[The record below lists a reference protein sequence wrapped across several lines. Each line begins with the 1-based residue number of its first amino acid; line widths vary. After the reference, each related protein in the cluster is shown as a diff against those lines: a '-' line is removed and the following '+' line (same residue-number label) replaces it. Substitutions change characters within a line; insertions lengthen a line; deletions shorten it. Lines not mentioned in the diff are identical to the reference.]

1 MMYLLFATLL
11 GSLALG
17 VPVFAALGIASVA
30 ALARSGI
37 DLLSVPQNL
46 FEALDSFPLMAIPFY
61 ILAGNLMQT
70 GGISR
75 RLMALANALVGWFR
89 GGLGAAS
96 VLTSMFFATMSGSS
110 SATTAA
116 VGGIMIPAME
126 KKGYPKNFSAATV
139 AVAGE
144 LGAIIPPSLPM
155 IIYGL
160 VANVSVGSM
169 FIAGILPGILI
180 GVTLMLTVVLVATV
194 KDFDDVEKISRLEWL
209 KQLMKALADAGFA
222 LLMPLIILGGIYS
235 GVFTATEASVVAV
248 VYGLLIGV
256 FVYRELKPS
265 ALAKIFKDSAVM
277 TGTIMMIVGF
287 ASVFAYVLAINQ
299 VPQHFGRFI
308 ATIAEGPIAFLLL
321 ANGLLFVVGMF
332 MEALAAIVILA
343 PILAPIA
350 TSYGI
355 DPIHFGIVM
364 IVNIAIGMVTP
375 PVGVNLFIASQIS
388 GLPIEKLIRPLLL
401 FLVVMVANV
410 LIISYIPMISL
421 ALL

>member
-1 MMYLLFATLL
+1 MALLFISLL
-11 GSLALG
+11 GCFAIG
-17 VPVFAALGIASVA
+17 VPVFAALGIASVL
-30 ALARSGI
+30 ALTPQQI

-75 RLMALANALVGWFR
+75 RLMHLANALVGWFR

-96 VLTSMFFATMSGSS
+96 VLTCMFFATMSGSS

-126 KKGYPKNFSAATV
+126 KKGYPKNFAAASV
-139 AVAGE
+139 AVSGE

-155 IIYGL
+155 IVYGL

-180 GVTLMLTVVLVATV
+180 GVTLMLTIVSVAIA
-194 KDFDDVEKISRLEWL
+194 KGFDDVESMSVSQWARQVL
-209 KQLMKALADAGFA
+209 KTLAESGFA
-222 LLMPLIILGGIYS
+222 LMMPLIILGGIYS

-248 VYGLLIGV
+248 VYGLIVGV
-256 FVYRELKPS
+256 FIYRELRWS
-265 ALAKIFKDSAVM
+265 DLAKIFKDAAVM

-287 ASVFAYVLAINQ
+287 ASLFAYVLATNQ
-299 VPQHFGRFI
+299 VPQHFGRMI
-308 ATIAEGPIAFLLL
+308 ASIAGGPLGFLLL
-321 ANGLLFVVGMF
+321 ANVLLFVVGMF

-350 TSYGI
+350 TAYGI

-388 GLPIEKLIRPLLL
+388 GLPLEKLIPPLLL
-401 FLVVMVANV
+401 FLVVLVFNV
-410 LIISYIPMISL
+410 LLISYIPGISL
-421 ALL
+421 AFL